1 MKVMLGAFAAII
13 VIAVI
18 AFYGLGEAGFSSGE
32 RQAGN
37 AVRLD

>member
-13 VIAVI
+13 VISIV
-18 AFYGLGEAGFSSGE
+18 AFYGLGEAGFGSDQ
-32 RQAGN
+32 RQAGD